1 MLTIDCKD
9 VEPIQYELAVY
20 VSDQV
25 GAVPNLKYHEFILS
39 PIEESESIDI
49 NLVVTSIK
57 EFLASIGETYNFAVI
72 SRGDT
77 ISIES
82 IRGKVIERQPKPK
95 TDLFSCPHCGFMTQY
110 EVEYNTHK
118 KIHYLG

>member
-1 MLTIDCKD
+1 MITVDCRD
-9 VEPIQYELAVY
+9 VESILHELLIY
-20 VSDQV
+20 VADQV
-25 GAVPNLKYHEFILS
+25 AAVPLIKFHQFVLD
-39 PIEESESIDI
+39 PINENEPISNVDVI
-49 NLVVTSIK
+49 TSIK
-57 EFLASIGETYNFAVI
+57 EFLDSIGEKSNFAVI
-72 SRGDT
+72 SKGDI

>member
-1 MLTIDCKD
+1 M
-9 VEPIQYELAVY
+9 Y

-39 PIEESESIDI
+39 PIEEDEPIDT

-72 SRGDT
+72 SKDDT

-95 TDLFSCPHCGFMTQY
+95 ADLFSCPHCGFMTQY

>member
-1 MLTIDCKD
+1 MLIIDCKE
-9 VEPIQYELAVY
+9 VESIQHELAVY

-39 PIEESESIDI
+39 PIEDDGVIDT

-72 SRGDT
+72 SKDDT

-95 TDLFSCPHCGFMTQY
+95 ADLFSCPHCGFMTQY
-110 EVEYNTHK
+110 EYNTHK

>member
-1 MLTIDCKD
+1 MLIIDCKE
-9 VEPIQYELAVY
+9 VESIQHELAVY

-39 PIEESESIDI
+39 PIEDDGMIDT
-49 NLVVTSIK
+49 NLVITSIK

-72 SRGDT
+72 SKDDT

-95 TDLFSCPHCGFMTQY
+95 ADLFSCPHCGFMTQY
-110 EVEYNTHK
+110 EVEYQSL
-118 KIHYLG
+118 IHI

>member
-1 MLTIDCKD
+1 MITVDCHD
-9 VEPIQYELAVY
+9 VESIQNELVIY
-20 VSDQV
+20 VADQI
-25 GAVPNLKYHEFILS
+25 GAIPNLKYHEFILS
-39 PIEESESIDI
+39 PIEEDEPIDT

-72 SRGDT
+72 SKDDT

-95 TDLFSCPHCGFMTQY
+95 ADLFSCPHCGFMTQY